1 MTGVTTVSGTTLMA
15 VFESET
21 NGLFTVDSISSSDDG
36 KTWGKRKI
44 IYTPDSPNTSAGA
57 PQIVNVGGTLCVSF
71 MTNEDS
77 QLSAPSDGYTTDTAA
92 KLITSGDGGSTWGN
106 KITVGPVLSVWPGL
120 YSLTQTSLLMLFDH
134 GGAKS
139 QTITLS

>member
-1 MTGVTTVSGTTLMA
+1 MTGVTNVAGMDLMA

-21 NGLFTVDSISSSDDG
+21 EGTFSIQSITSSDDG
-36 KTWGKRKI
+36 KTWSNRNTV
-44 IYTPDSPNTSAGA
+44 YTPDSANTSAGA

-77 QLSAPSDGYTTDTAA
+77 ALAAPSSGYTTNTAA
-92 KLITSGDGGSTWGN
+92 KLITSGDGGLVWGN

-120 YSLTQTSLLMLFDH
+120 YALAGESLLMLFDN
-134 GGAKS
+134 GGAKA

>member
-1 MTGVTTVSGTTLMA
+1 MTGVTAISGTKLIA

-21 NGLFTVDSISSSDDG
+21 NGLFTVKSITSSDDG
-36 KTWGKRKI
+36 KTWGNRNTV
-44 IYTPDSPNTSAGA
+44 YTPNSPNTSAGA

-77 QLSAPSDGYTTDTAA
+77 TLSAPSSGYTTNTAA
-92 KLITSGDGGSTWGN
+92 KFITSGNGGLTWGN
-106 KITVGPVLSVWPGL
+106 KITVGQVLSVWPGL
-120 YSLTQTSLLMLFDH
+120 YSLGKTNLLMLFDNK
-134 GGAKS
+134 GAKA

>member
-21 NGLFTVDSISSSDDG
+21 NGLFTVNSITSSDDG
-36 KTWGKRKI
+36 KTWGSRKT

-57 PQIVNVGGTLCVSF
+57 PQTVNVGGTLCVSF

-77 QLSAPSDGYTTDTAA
+77 SLSAPSNGYTTDTAA
-92 KLITSGDGGSTWGN
+92 KLITSGDGGVTWGN
-106 KITVGPVLSVWPGL
+106 KITVGQVQSVWPGL
-120 YSLTQTSLLMLFDH
+120 YSLGGTSFLMLFDNN
-134 GGAKS
+134 GAKC
-139 QTITLS
+139 QTITLG